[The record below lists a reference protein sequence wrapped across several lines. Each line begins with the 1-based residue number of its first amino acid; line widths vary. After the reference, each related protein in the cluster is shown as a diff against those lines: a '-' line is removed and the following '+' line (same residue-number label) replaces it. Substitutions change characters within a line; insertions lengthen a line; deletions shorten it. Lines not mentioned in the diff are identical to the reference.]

1 MAREPELT
9 REKLEALFREGGT
22 GVMTSASAEGRVN
35 AAIYARP
42 HVTEEGTLAWGMTE
56 GRTLRNVKENPSA
69 LFLYMNPGVGYAGVR
84 VALRRERLE
93 TAGPLLDEIRQ
104 RTEELVGPE
113 VARRV
118 VYVAYFSVTEVRP
131 LV

>member
-69 LFLYMNPGVGYAGVR
+69 LFLYMNPGVG
-84 VALRRERLE
+84 
-93 TAGPLLDEIRQ
+93 
-104 RTEELVGPE
+104 
-113 VARRV
+113 
-118 VYVAYFSVTEVRP
+118 
-131 LV
+131 